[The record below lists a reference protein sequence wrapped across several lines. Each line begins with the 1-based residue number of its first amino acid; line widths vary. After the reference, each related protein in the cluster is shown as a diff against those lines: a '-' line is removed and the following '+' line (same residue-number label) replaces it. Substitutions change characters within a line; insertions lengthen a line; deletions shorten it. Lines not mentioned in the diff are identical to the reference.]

1 MGCPEVSFQVGHI
14 VVQVDRPLVSHLMAN
29 HLQVA
34 LLEAHPQQQAHH
46 TMVNTTPSIIPQAIL
61 RPNNFEPS
69 LQRTDQMLILGLIHM
84 GPLLTHLHGFHA
96 TLHQLLVEGQD
107 EFQHQLGFESQANR
121 VVCHQL
127 VYQSQSRA
135 QFAQAPLDSEVTAP
149 QQDQGM
155 ESLRS

>member
-14 VVQVDRPLVSHLMAN
+14 VVQVGRPLVSHLMAN

-61 RPNNFEPS
+61 HLNSFEPS
-69 LQRTDQMLILGLIHM
+69 LRRTNQMLILGLIHM
-84 GPLLTHLHGFHA
+84 GPQLIHLHGFHA

-107 EFQHQLGFESQANR
+107 EFQHRLGVKSQANR

-127 VYQSQSRA
+127 VYQ
-135 QFAQAPLDSEVTAP
+135 
-149 QQDQGM
+149 
-155 ESLRS
+155 